1 MTAYNDNRRWM
12 YSKTEG
18 AKIFEK
24 GAEIPAGWY
33 DSPAFDDPRTRK
45 MWEALDDG
53 VVPGKADPVKPKS
66 KKYPSQMNQDELID
80 FGKGIGLELNEA
92 MTVKEMRLKINEF
105 IEAKKDEA

>member
-1 MTAYNDNRRWM
+1 M
-12 YSKTEG
+12 YSKTEE
-18 AKIFEK
+18 ARIFEK
-24 GAEIPAGWY
+24 GAAIPIGWY

-53 VVPGKADPVKPKS
+53 AGTEKSEPVKPKA
-66 KKYPSQMNQDELID
+66 KKYPSQMNQSELID

-105 IEAKKDEA
+105 IESNKEG